1 MTSPPRPICKVCHQP
16 IEESDQYLVR
26 FDAVHGTTIVHRNLC
41 FPPARPAQR
50 KPGQRT
56 AA

>member
-1 MTSPPRPICKVCHQP
+1 MTSPPRPTCKVCHQP

-26 FDAVHGTTIVHRNLC
+26 FDAVKGTTVVHRSLC
-41 FPPARPAQR
+41 FPPARTADAKPVQR
-50 KPGQRT
+50 